1 MVREACLSRAALH
14 LENLAL
20 RQQLA
25 ALDRKRAR
33 PSLRMTE
40 RLFWVVLSRLW
51 PGWREILV
59 IVKPETVIGW
69 HRKGFRR
76 FWTWKSRRGK
86 PGRPPVS
93 SEVRGLIGRMSREN
107 PLSGAPRIHG
117 ELRMLGFEVSEA
129 AVSKYMPR
137 HPKPPSQT
145 WRRFLEN
152 HVGCLAST
160 DFFAVPTATFSLLFV
175 LVVLRHER
183 RQIVHVG
190 TTAHPTAAWL
200 AQQIREAFPWD
211 TAPRYMIRDRDRVSG
226 IAFRSRIT
234 AMGIEEVVTVPRSP
248 WQSPYVERVIGS
260 IRRECP
266 DHVIVLNERHL
277 RAILLSYIDDHQR
290 SRTHLALAKDTP
302 ERRSVQPAGA
312 GKIVAFP
319 QVGGLHHRYQRLAAW
334 PAPAIVQSACG
345 DDFDA
350 VGVAVTSSIRPT
362 MARSHRPI
370 ANRCGRRFQR

>member
-1 MVREACLSRAALH
+1 MCTTIRIALAMVREAFLSRAALH

-33 PSLRMTE
+33 PSLRMTD

-93 SEVRGLIGRMSREN
+93 SEVRGLIRRMSREN
-107 PLSGAPRIHG
+107 PLWGAPRIHG

-145 WRRFLEN
+145 WRTFLEN

-160 DFFAVPTATFSLLFV
+160 DFFVVPTATFSLLFV

-183 RQIVHVG
+183 RQIVHIG
-190 TTAHPTAAWL
+190 TTAHPTAAWV

-211 TAPRYMIRDRDRVSG
+211 TAPRYMIRDRDRVYG
-226 IAFRSRIT
+226 IAFRSRIK
-234 AMGIEEVVTVPRSP
+234 AMGIEEVVTAPRSP

-260 IRRECP
+260 IRRECL

-277 RAILLSYIDDHQR
+277 RAILLSYIAYYQR
-290 SRTHLALAKDTP
+290 SRTHLALARDTP

-319 QVGGLHHRYQRLAAW
+319 QVGGLHHRYQRLAA
-334 PAPAIVQSACG
+334 
-345 DDFDA
+345 
-350 VGVAVTSSIRPT
+350 
-362 MARSHRPI
+362 
-370 ANRCGRRFQR
+370 

>member
-1 MVREACLSRAALH
+1 MVREAFLSRAALH

-25 ALDRKRAR
+25 ALDRKGAR
-33 PSLRMTE
+33 PSLRMAD

-51 PGWREILV
+51 SGWRDILV

-76 FWTWKSRRGK
+76 FWTRKSRRGK

-93 SEVRGLIGRMSREN
+93 SEFRGLIRRMSREN
-107 PLSGAPRIHG
+107 PLWGAPRIHG

-145 WRRFLEN
+145 WRTFLEN
-152 HVGCLAST
+152 HVGRLAST
-160 DFFAVPTATFSLLFV
+160 DFFVVPTATFSLLFV

-183 RQIVHVG
+183 RRIVHIG
-190 TTAHPTAAWL
+190 TTAHPTAAWV
-200 AQQIREAFPWD
+200 AQQIREAFPWE
-211 TAPRYMIRDRDRVSG
+211 TAPRYMIRDRDRVYG
-226 IAFRSRIT
+226 IAFRSRIK
-234 AMGIEEVVTVPRSP
+234 AMGIEEVVTAPRAP

-260 IRRECP
+260 IRRECL

-277 RAILLSYIDDHQR
+277 RAILLSYIDYYQR
-290 SRTHLALAKDTP
+290 SRTHLALGKDTP

-319 QVGGLHHRYQRLAAW
+319 QVGGLHHRYQRLAA
-334 PAPAIVQSACG
+334 
-345 DDFDA
+345 
-350 VGVAVTSSIRPT
+350 
-362 MARSHRPI
+362 
-370 ANRCGRRFQR
+370 